1 MNILII
7 LLVLFF
13 LILLWMLVRTLRLKK
28 MPPEVSAVEKPQ
40 IDKERLST
48 HLSEAIQI
56 KTVSKMEMSDE
67 DREPF
72 LEMHTWIEKTYPFIS
87 KSLERTIINNYSLLY
102 KWGGTDS
109 RLKPVLLNAH
119 MDVVPVDE
127 KTRSD
132 WRVDPFGGERRDG
145 YIWGRGA
152 LDMKG
157 ILVALLES
165 TEMLLK
171 DGYQPKRSIYLTFG
185 HDEEIS
191 GFQGSLKIMEYLKS
205 KGVKLAAVLDE
216 GGMLTSGLVTD
227 PNNAVAMIGIAEKG
241 YLSMKLTAEGKPGHS
256 SRPPRQTA
264 IGIISRAVALMD
276 DHPMPA
282 CLTHILP
289 TLKKIGY
296 LLPFSKQFAIANAG
310 ILKPLLIKEL
320 EKQTETNALIRT
332 THAATMIN
340 GGMKDNVLPA
350 SASAV
355 INLRLLPGD
364 SIDGVFSY
372 FAKVINDPRVK
383 LEMASQIS
391 GWEASRVSATDDP
404 AYLTLELVVRQI
416 FDNVPVAPFLFMAAT
431 DSRHYQPICE
441 NIYKFSPYRI
451 TPEEHAGVHGVNER
465 ISQEA
470 LSEMT
475 TFYSRLMQVWGN
487 AEF

>member
-1 MNILII
+1 
-7 LLVLFF
+7 
-13 LILLWMLVRTLRLKK
+13 
-28 MPPEVSAVEKPQ
+28 
-40 IDKERLST
+40 
-48 HLSEAIQI
+48 
-56 KTVSKMEMSDE
+56 
-67 DREPF
+67 
-72 LEMHTWIEKTYPFIS
+72 
-87 KSLERTIINNYSLLY
+87 
-102 KWGGTDS
+102 
-109 RLKPVLLNAH
+109 
-119 MDVVPVDE
+119 
-127 KTRSD
+127 
-132 WRVDPFGGERRDG
+132 
-145 YIWGRGA
+145 
-152 LDMKG
+152 
-157 ILVALLES
+157 
-165 TEMLLK
+165 
-171 DGYQPKRSIYLTFG
+171 
-185 HDEEIS
+185 
-191 GFQGSLKIMEYLKS
+191 
-205 KGVKLAAVLDE
+205 
-216 GGMLTSGLVTD
+216 
-227 PNNAVAMIGIAEKG
+227 
-241 YLSMKLTAEGKPGHS
+241 
-256 SRPPRQTA
+256 
-264 IGIISRAVALMD
+264 
-276 DHPMPA
+276 
-282 CLTHILP
+282 
-289 TLKKIGY
+289 
-296 LLPFSKQFAIANAG
+296 
-310 ILKPLLIKEL
+310 
-320 EKQTETNALIRT
+320 
-332 THAATMIN
+332 MIN